1 MINISKTEFKPS
13 PALTDF
19 IHKCDDL
26 DFEVLK
32 PGTEGGLIQYIKDI
46 QVTPKDTGYTEEH
59 NEILQEG
66 RQKVLANTN
75 TEYGAEIYDGP
86 SYGEFHN
93 MGHPPFKNANAQEYW
108 LNDTV
113 GNYTGVVLEDIKD
126 EVDKALR

>member
-1 MINISKTEFKPS
+1 MAFKVTGKTDFS
-13 PALTDF
+13 PELLNF

-46 QVTPKDTGYTEEH
+46 QVTPYDTGYTEEH

-75 TEYGAEIYDGP
+75 TDYGAEIYDGP
-86 SYGEFHN
+86 SVGTFHN
-93 MGHPPFKNANAQEYW
+93 ADHPPYTNANAQAFW
-108 LNDTV
+108 LNDIV
-113 GNYTGVVLEDIKD
+113 GNYSGVVTEDIQEEID
-126 EVDKALR
+126 NLLR

>member
-1 MINISKTEFKPS
+1 MKISAKLNVS

-19 IHKCDDL
+19 VHKCDNL

-46 QVTPKDTGYTEEH
+46 QVTPKRTGITEEH
-59 NEILQEG
+59 NEILEEG

-75 TEYGAEIYDGP
+75 TDYGAEIYDGP

-93 MGHPPFKNANAQEYW
+93 KSHPPYQNANAQAFW
-108 LNDTV
+108 LDDIV
-113 GNYTGVVLEDIKD
+113 GNYSEVVLDDITEECQKIL
-126 EVDKALR
+126 K

>member
-1 MINISKTEFKPS
+1 MKLDINGKFDVS

-19 IHKCDDL
+19 VHKCDNL

-59 NEILQEG
+59 NEILEEG

-93 MGHPPFKNANAQEYW
+93 VNHPPYKNANAQEFW
-108 LNDTV
+108 LNDVV
-113 GNYTGVVLEDIKD
+113 GNYSGVVLDDITEECQKIL
-126 EVDKALR
+126 K